1 MNYSPP
7 PHRCMSMELFKLGYN
22 THILKI
28 KMHILGQLETPPRQK
43 NAPPPL
49 LDIPGYAPASYTQF
63 LHNIIIINL
72 NFEPHLLEY
81 SQSHYYITI
90 F

>member
-1 MNYSPP
+1 
-7 PHRCMSMELFKLGYN
+7 
-22 THILKI
+22 
-28 KMHILGQLETPPRQK
+28 MHILGSLGDPSPSK

-49 LDIPGYAPASYTQF
+49 LDIPGYAPASCTQF